1 MKSWAG
7 PTYSQRSNSDK
18 DLPAL
23 RLFNT
28 ATASIQTIEARNLY
42 RLYVCGITPYDAT
55 HLGHAATYISFDLI
69 NRFLRFSGATVHF
82 VENITDID
90 DPLLIRAAR
99 DNVDWEDLAHS
110 QIELF
115 RGDMVALRV
124 IPPDDYIGVVEAMET
139 IIQSIVVL
147 QEKGSLYSVE
157 GDLYFRVRLDPEFLS
172 RSHLSMESALDYFSQ
187 RGGDPDRVG
196 KEYPLDALVWRAQRP
211 GEPGWPSPF
220 GMGRPGWHI
229 ECSAIALHYL
239 NPSTHDEYAID
250 IQGGGSDLIFP
261 HHDMSAAQGF
271 IATNQKFARTFV
283 HAGMIGLDGEKMS
296 KSLGNLVF
304 VSELISDGV
313 DPMAIRLALLGH
325 HYRSDHMWQPSEIV
339 TANDFVKRLRLNLSR
354 VEVSPTAP
362 VIDELVEA
370 LANDLDTQKVL
381 TVLKNWCEATEAG
394 GSGGSAGELARVLDE
409 LFGLAF

>member
-18 DLPAL
+18 NLPAL
-23 RLFNT
+23 RIFDT
-28 ATASIQTIEARNLY
+28 ATASIQTIEAKDLY

>member
-7 PTYSQRSNSDK
+7 PTYSQRSNSDI

-28 ATASIQTIEARNLY
+28 ATASIQTIEAKDLY

-220 GMGRPGWHI
+220 GIGRPGWHI

-313 DPMAIRLALLGH
+313 DPMAIRLALMGH

-339 TANDFVKRLRLNLSR
+339 TANDFVDRLRLNLSR

-362 VIDELVEA
+362 VIDELVAA
-370 LANDLDTQKVL
+370 LANDLSTQKVL

-409 LFGLAF
+409 LLGLAF